1 MRRELSERRAV
12 PELDRPECVRERKL
26 RIEPREVD
34 EPKQPDQ
41 QAASVGLLARD
52 ERVDVG
58 EVFEVLRPGD
68 VNRRH
73 DVPVQ
78 GRVDSLPVMQ
88 SGRLRR
94 DDIRHVATGLASGG
108 VRRVRIDANCWRFLL
123 HCLGR
128 EPESSEEL
136 HHTTLEVMVLH
147 CEARSRPPARDR
159 EELLLW
165 NS

>member
-1 MRRELSERRAV
+1 MLQLEGVLPLAVFRLHLLSVRLRVLHAHERRV
-12 PELDRPECVRERKL
+12 TL
-26 RIEPREVD
+26 RCQSRC
-34 EPKQPDQ
+34 
-41 QAASVGLLARD
+41 LL
-52 ERVDVG
+52 
-58 EVFEVLRPGD
+58 L
-68 VNRRH
+68 
-73 DVPVQ
+73 
-78 GRVDSLPVMQ
+78 L
-88 SGRLRR
+88 GRLRR

-108 VRRVRIDANCWRFLL
+108 VGRVRIDAYCWRFLL

-136 HHTTLEVMVLH
+136 HNATLEVMVLH